1 MLQGFYNLTSSMLT
15 QGRNLDVVSNNI
27 SNVSTPGYKKDTMT
41 ATTFREEMLSRT
53 GNTDRSSVTNLNATS
68 RIVTAQ
74 ETITDY
80 SQGSFEE
87 TGEPLNLAL
96 SSSGFFEI
104 QTQTG
109 TTYTRNGAFI
119 TDEEGYLSL
128 PGVGRVMGLGGQIQL
143 ETDDVRIDSA
153 GGIYDSQGNFIDT
166 VRVVDFADYAQLVKN
181 PDGHIAGGGQPVVK
195 DGGIIQNTLERS
207 NVSMMKEMTA
217 MMTSQRAIQSASQI
231 LKMYDQMMAKSTTEI
246 GRV

>member
-53 GNTDRSSVTNLNATS
+53 GNTDRSSVTNLNTTS

-104 QTQTG
+104 QTQAG
-109 TTYTRNGAFI
+109 TIYTRNGAFI

-153 GGIYDSQGNFIDT
+153 GGIYDAQGNFIDT

-181 PDGHIAGGGQPVVK
+181 PDGHITGGGQTVVK

>member
-1 MLQGFYNLTSSMLT
+1 MHQGFYNLTSSMLT

-53 GNTDRSSVTNLNATS
+53 GNTDRSSVTNLNTTS

-104 QTQTG
+104 QTQAG
-109 TTYTRNGAFI
+109 TIYTRNGAFI

-153 GGIYDSQGNFIDT
+153 GGIYDAQGNFIDT

-181 PDGHIAGGGQPVVK
+181 PDGHITGGGQPVVK